1 MRRIYLDHAATSP
14 LRPEVREAMLPWLDS
29 GNASSQHEE
38 GRRARQAID
47 VARERISTAMGFEFA
62 ETLFTSGGTEAANL
76 AIVGFALGYDG
87 PHRRIVMGASEHQC
101 VLETTAILRRL
112 GFVVDLLRVDREGR
126 VPATDIGEAA
136 LISMMHANNE
146 TGAINDLGAW
156 SRIARSV
163 GAVLHSDCVQ
173 TFGKIPIPLE
183 VDIAT
188 VSAHKLGGPKGI
200 GAIGVR
206 AGVKVKPLVAGG
218 GQEREVRGG
227 TENVAAIAGFGAVP
241 FGAAWPEFE
250 FDLPGAVF
258 TTTGPRLAGITH
270 VRFPGIQ
277 SESLLI
283 RLDREGVAASA
294 GAACSSGSLEAS
306 HVLLAA
312 GYSEAEAREGVR
324 FSTGWNTTADDV
336 ITSSVRITSITESIR
351 GRKTT

>member
-14 LRPEVREAMLPWLDS
+14 MRPEVREAMLPWLDS

-76 AIVGFALGYDG
+76 AIVGFAMGYEG
-87 PHRRIVMGASEHQC
+87 PHRRIAMGASEHHC
-101 VLETTAILRRL
+101 VLETTAILQRL
-112 GFVVDLLRVDREGR
+112 GFTVDLLPVDRDGR
-126 VPATDIGEAA
+126 VVPRDVGEVA
-136 LISMMHANNE
+136 LISVMHANNE
-146 TGAINDLGAW
+146 TGAINNLGAW
-156 SRIARSV
+156 SKIARAA
-163 GAVLHSDCVQ
+163 GASLHSDCVQ
-173 TFGKIPIPLE
+173 TFGKIPIPPE
-183 VDIAT
+183 VDVAT

-227 TENVAAIAGFGAVP
+227 TENVAAIAGFGAIP
-241 FGAAWPEFE
+241 FDARSPEFE
-250 FDLPGAVF
+250 FSLPGAVF
-258 TTTGPRLAGITH
+258 TTMGPRLAGITH

-283 RLDREGVAASA
+283 RLDREGIAASA

-312 GYSEAEAREGVR
+312 GYSETEARQGVR
-324 FSTGWNTTADDV
+324 FSTGWNTTAKDV
-336 ITSSVRITSITESIR
+336 AEASTRITRVVESIQSGR
-351 GRKTT
+351 GH

>member
-47 VARERISTAMGFEFA
+47 VARERISNAMGFEFA
-62 ETLFTSGGTEAANL
+62 ESLFTSGGTEAANL

-87 PHRRIVMGASEHQC
+87 PHRRIVMGASEHHC

-112 GFVVDLLRVDREGR
+112 GFVVDLLPVDREGR
-126 VPATDIGEAA
+126 VPATDTGEAA
-136 LISMMHANNE
+136 LISVMHGNNE

-173 TFGKIPIPLE
+173 TFGKIPIPPE

-227 TENVAAIAGFGAVP
+227 TENVAAIAGFGALP
-241 FGAAWPEFE
+241 FGTAWPEFE
-250 FDLPGAVF
+250 LSLPGAVF

-283 RLDREGVAASA
+283 RLDREGIAASA

-312 GYSEAEAREGVR
+312 GSSETEARQGVR

-336 ITSSVRITSITESIR
+336 AEASRVITDTVAEIR
-351 GRKTT
+351 SRRR